1 LICEVKG
8 LFGPENIGKLLLGV
22 AAIIALAGVVFLL
35 LDKLGL
41 GRLPGDIIIR
51 RENLTVFFPI
61 ATMVVISIILTLL
74 LNFLRRF

>member
-1 LICEVKG
+1 
-8 LFGPENIGKLLLGV
+8 LFGPENIGKMLLGV

-51 RENLTVFFPI
+51 RENLTIFFPI
-61 ATMVVISIILTLL
+61 ATMIVISIILTLL
-74 LNFLRRF
+74 LNLFRRF

>member
-1 LICEVKG
+1 M
-8 LFGPENIGKLLLGV
+8 FGPENIGKMLLGV

-51 RENLTVFFPI
+51 RENLTIFFPV
-61 ATMVVISIILTLL
+61 ATMIVISIILTLL
-74 LNFLRRF
+74 LNLFRRF

>member
-1 LICEVKG
+1 

>member
-1 LICEVKG
+1 M
-8 LFGPENIGKLLLGV
+8 FGPENIGKLLLGV

>member
-1 LICEVKG
+1 LIYEVRI
-8 LFGPENIGKLLLGV
+8 LFGTENIGRMLLGV
-22 AAIIALAGVVFLL
+22 AAIIAVAGVVFLL

-51 RENLTVFFPI
+51 RENLTIFFPI
-61 ATMVVISIILTLL
+61 ATMILISIILTLL

>member
-1 LICEVKG
+1 M
-8 LFGPENIGKLLLGV
+8 FGPENIGKMLLGV

-51 RENLTVFFPI
+51 RENLTIFFPI
-61 ATMVVISIILTLL
+61 ATMIVISIILTLL
-74 LNFLRRF
+74 LNLFRRF

>member
-1 LICEVKG
+1 M
-8 LFGPENIGKLLLGV
+8 LLGV
-22 AAIIALAGVVFLL
+22 AAIIAVAGVVFLL

-51 RENLTVFFPI
+51 RENLTIFFPI
-61 ATMVVISIILTLL
+61 ATMILISIILTLL

>member
-1 LICEVKG
+1 MTRLG
-8 LFGPENIGKLLLGV
+8 GPENIGKLLLGV

-51 RENLTVFFPI
+51 RENLTIFFPI
-61 ATMVVISIILTLL
+61 ATMIVISIVLTLL
-74 LNFLRRF
+74 LNLFRRF

>member
-1 LICEVKG
+1 VRG
-8 LFGPENIGKLLLGV
+8 LFGPENIGKMLLGV

-51 RENLTVFFPI
+51 RDNLTIFFPI
-61 ATMVVISIILTLL
+61 ATMIVISIILTLL
-74 LNFLRRF
+74 LNLFRRF